1 MSRKISPNVYLN
13 PKKEP
18 EPQTDICISRLLD
31 GRCQSFRNLGC
42 GSESRMEHMVMAHFL
57 KEELTE
63 FVLNRAPW
71 TPAALAGERPHMLS
85 LISWTGLIF
94 PILELGLL

>member
-1 MSRKISPNVYLN
+1 
-13 PKKEP
+13 
-18 EPQTDICISRLLD
+18 
-31 GRCQSFRNLGC
+31 
-42 GSESRMEHMVMAHFL
+42 MEHMVMAHFL

-63 FVLNRAPW
+63 FVLNRTPW
-71 TPAALAGERPHMLS
+71 TPAALAGERPHILS